1 MLRSLQRMVSQA
13 TYGSVMVNGGDTG
26 IRICSQGELQF
37 ELKLIILELY
47 SPVRTTS
54 TSKKQTA
61 VLVTGG
67 ICSCVACIS
76 RDDTSGLRVHF
87 AIIVDIQLRMNVV

>member
-1 MLRSLQRMVSQA
+1 
-13 TYGSVMVNGGDTG
+13 MVNGGGTG

-37 ELKLIILELY
+37 ELKFNYWNMLY
-47 SPVRTTS
+47 SPVRTAS

-61 VLVTGG
+61 VLVASG
-67 ICSCVACIS
+67 ICSCVACVS

-87 AIIVDIQLRMNVV
+87 AIVVDAQLCMNVV